1 MKKIK
6 YELIVVDSEADWF
19 DTAEEYLES
28 TEKIVEIKF
37 YDIESL
43 RKWWEILLMD
53 YEGMNYCVYDCEA
66 GQVIASGTYDPND
79 IENLFADNDSVHYL
93 YSYPLEFKE
102 SCSAEVSD
110 DKAGQN
116 CILQDTDL
124 KQTVI
129 DILDVFDE
137 FLDSRGIKVPC
148 ECALEEN
155 ERNSDDNAAAIYG
168 TEYYYSDECITRIL
182 SDFIPNSNKILLLA
196 ANNTDKEIMVSAY
209 EDMQAAFDAMATDYR
224 RVLDI
229 IGENHECDINDKCAS
244 VFGTSSADLYYW
256 NIVVI

>member
-1 MKKIK
+1 MEKIK

-19 DTAEEYLES
+19 DTTEEYLES
-28 TEKIVEIKF
+28 TEKIVEMKF

-79 IENLFADNDSVHYL
+79 IENLFTDNDSVHYL

-102 SCSAEVSD
+102 GCSAEVSD
-110 DKAGQN
+110 DKVGQN

-124 KQTVI
+124 KQAVI
-129 DILDVFDE
+129 DILGAFDE

-155 ERNSDDNAAAIYG
+155 ERNSDDNDAAIYG
-168 TEYYYSDECITRIL
+168 MEYYYLDECITQIL
-182 SDFIPNSNKILLLA
+182 SDFVPNPKKVLLLA

-209 EDMQAAFDAMATDYR
+209 ENMQAAFDAMVTDYR
-224 RVLDI
+224 RVIDI
-229 IGENHECDINDKCAS
+229 IGVNCECDIHSKCAS
-244 VFGTSSADLYYW
+244 VFGTSSFDLYYW
-256 NIVVI
+256 NIAVI